1 VRTLRAEVPAVVST
15 IVKRATAKSA
25 ADRYQTS
32 RDFQLDLEDAISA
45 SGRSSSSAHLASW
58 LEAVAIDA
66 VKEGALGQAGQ
77 SQTGAIDPDN
87 ETILK

>member
-1 VRTLRAEVPAVVST
+1 
-15 IVKRATAKSA
+15 
-25 ADRYQTS
+25 
-32 RDFQLDLEDAISA
+32 
-45 SGRSSSSAHLASW
+45 

-77 SQTGAIDPDN
+77 SQTGAVDPDN